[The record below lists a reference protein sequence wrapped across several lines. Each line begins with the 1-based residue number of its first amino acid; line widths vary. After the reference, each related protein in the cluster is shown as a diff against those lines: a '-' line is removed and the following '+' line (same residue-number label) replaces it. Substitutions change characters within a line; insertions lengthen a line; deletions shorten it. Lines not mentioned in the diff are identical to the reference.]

1 MTAPRRVALYSR
13 VSTYLQAS
21 DGISLEQQERAIREY
36 CQRQGWPEPVPY
48 VDAGRSAYKEA
59 IRARPM
65 FAKLLADVQA
75 GTIDAVVVWHL
86 NRWARRVRI
95 THETIDLLSKAGVP
109 LISLAQQ
116 LDYSSALGKLT
127 VTLLAGVAEFESDEK
142 SEASKRTHADL
153 RSQGKWSGGSPPFG
167 ALRDSDGYL
176 QLDPAKA
183 PTLARA
189 LDLAAATTH
198 YKAAERLNA
207 EGHPPPGTYRKQ
219 RAFASSCWTRQS
231 VYWLVAKGQ
240 WLLSQPDP
248 WPQRYLA
255 AASRPASPPVAR
267 ARTVRAL
274 TGLMRCGHCGSA
286 VVYSADLRRNVVRL
300 RCERPGCRRT
310 YGHAWPHEEAVRA
323 RVARLRRKS
332 YPDPDAGVDVAAFV
346 AIAEERRRLARLYR
360 DPRSGLGDEEYDEGM
375 AELDRRERQLA
386 ARGGTARDFGGI
398 EDSLPFLDSL
408 PPEEQNA
415 IYAEIVAEV
424 RVDSKHAR
432 RIVFTPAARGAFDG
446 CD

>member
-1 MTAPRRVALYSR
+1 VSVGAYLR
-13 VSTYLQAS
+13 VSDPQQVEKF
-21 DGISLEQQERAIREY
+21 SLPAQRTMIAAHCERE
-36 CQRQGWPEPVPY
+36 GWPEPAWFVE
-48 VDAGRSAYKEA
+48 DGRSALSDDFERRPQFRALLAAAEA
-59 IRARPM
+59 GVITRVVVVDTDRFARSVVGGLAAAARLEAAGCRLSIINQPGDLATPEGEMQFTLHLM
-65 FAKLLADVQA
+65 FARYESRQK
-75 GTIDAVVVWHL
+75 G
-86 NRWARRVRI
+86 RRV
-95 THETIDLLSKAGVP
+95 KA
-109 LISLAQQ
+109 A
-116 LDYSSALGKLT
+116 
-127 VTLLAGVAEFESDEK
+127 VARMKAE
-142 SEASKRTHADL
+142 
-153 RSQGKWSGGSPPFG
+153 GKWPGGSPPFG

-189 LDLAAATTH
+189 LDLAATTTH
-198 YKAAERLNA
+198 YRAAELLNA

-231 VYWLVAKGQ
+231 VYWLIAKGQ

-248 WPQRYLA
+248 WPARYLA

-286 VVYSADLRRNVVRL
+286 VVYSADLRRGVVRL

-310 YGHAWPHEEAVRA
+310 YGHAWPHEEAVRN

-332 YPDPDAGVDVAAFV
+332 YPDPDQGVDVAAFV
-346 AIAEERRRLARLYR
+346 AVAEERRRLARLYR
-360 DPRSGLGDEEYDEGM
+360 DPRSGVTDEEYDSAM

-386 ARGGTARDFGGI
+386 AQGGTARDFGGI
-398 EDSLPFLDSL
+398 EDSLPHLDSL

>member
-1 MTAPRRVALYSR
+1 VKAVAGYIR
-13 VSTYLQAS
+13 VSTARQS
-21 DGISLEQQERAIREY
+21 EEGISLDMQSEAIARYCAAMGLGTPIEY
-36 CQRQGWPEPVPY
+36 R
-48 VDAGRSAYKEA
+48 DAGISAFEED
-59 IRARPM
+59 IARRPA
-65 FAKLLADVQA
+65 FARLLADAEAGVV
-75 GTIDAVVVWHL
+75 GTIVVASL
-86 NRWARRVRI
+86 DRWSRKLRVIDETLRRLTRAEV
-95 THETIDLLSKAGVP
+95 A
-109 LISLAQQ
+109 LISLREH
-116 LDYSSALGKLT
+116 LDYSSAVGKLT
-127 VTLLAGVAEFESDEK
+127 INMLGAIAQHTSDDRSETTRRVWAE
-142 SEASKRTHADL
+142 L
-153 RSQGKWSGGSPPFG
+153 RSQGKWPGGSPPFG

-240 WLLSQPDP
+240 WLLAQPDP
-248 WPQRYLA
+248 WPARYLA

-267 ARTVRAL
+267 TRTVRAL

-300 RCERPGCRRT
+300 RCERPGCRKT
-310 YGHAWPHEEAVRA
+310 FGHAWPHEEAVRQ

-332 YPDPDAGVDVAAFV
+332 YPDPAAGIDVAAFV
-346 AIAEERRRLARLYR
+346 AVAEERRRLARLYR
-360 DPRSGLGDEEYDEGM
+360 DPRSGVTDDEYDEAM
-375 AELDRRERQLA
+375 SELDRRERHLA
-386 ARGGTARDFGGI
+386 AQGGTARDFGGI
-398 EDSLPFLDSL
+398 EDSLPFLDTL
-408 PPEEQNA
+408 PPEEVNA

-432 RIVFTPAARGAFDG
+432 RIVFTPAARGAFEG